1 MSLSARELEQFVAEL
16 AATPARWRPFV
27 RHADDARV
35 YEQIWDAPD
44 VNAWLI
50 CWTHDQDTGF
60 HDHHHSAAA
69 IAVIAG
75 AVREERL
82 RLGDPPRARTIS
94 AGKTFTVPPVAI
106 HRVLH
111 AGAEPAVTLHA
122 YSPPLLYTGAYR
134 IDEHGELQ
142 RELLSTEDELRPAA
156 LTRA

>member
-1 MSLSARELEQFVAEL
+1 VSLGIGELERFVAKL
-16 AATPARWRPFV
+16 AATPERWRLFV
-27 RHADDARV
+27 RHAEDVRV
-35 YEQIWDAPD
+35 YEQVWDDPD

-50 CWTHDQDTGF
+50 CWSQDQDTGF

-69 IAVIAG
+69 IAVLAG

-94 AGKTFTVPPVAI
+94 AGRTFTVPPVAI

-111 AGAEPAVTLHA
+111 AGSVPSVTLHA

-134 IDEHGELQ
+134 VGETGELQ
-142 RELLSTEDELRPAA
+142 RELQSLEAELRPAA
-156 LTRA
+156 LSRA

>member
-1 MSLSARELEQFVAEL
+1 
-16 AATPARWRPFV
+16 V
-27 RHADDARV
+27 RHADDVRV
-35 YEQIWDAPD
+35 YEQIWNAPD

-50 CWTHDQDTGF
+50 CWSHDQDTGF

-111 AGAEPAVTLHA
+111 AGDEPAVTLHA
-122 YSPPLLYTGAYR
+122 YSPPLVYTGTYR

-142 RELLSTEDELRPAA
+142 RELLSIEHELRPKA
-156 LTRA
+156 LSRA